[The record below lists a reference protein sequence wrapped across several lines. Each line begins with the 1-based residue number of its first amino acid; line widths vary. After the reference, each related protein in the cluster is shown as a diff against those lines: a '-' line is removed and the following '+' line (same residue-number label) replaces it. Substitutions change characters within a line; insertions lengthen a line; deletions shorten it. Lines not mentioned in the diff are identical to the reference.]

1 MKAAI
6 EKEYTDIHIL
16 VVKNL
21 LKDFWDHVVQKSWK
35 SIFLVPSNDVSWD
48 LISTG
53 IYVFVPLSSHMYI
66 QAQAD

>member
-1 MKAAI
+1 MLKKMKAAI

-35 SIFLVPSNDVSWD
+35 SIFLVPSNDVS
-48 LISTG
+48 
-53 IYVFVPLSSHMYI
+53 
-66 QAQAD
+66 